1 MRLTIKGTGLIDCGG
16 TVADLGKE
24 EYSKRYHEKCA
35 SAHIKLGELEDI
47 EDELGI
53 DLVTLFKV
61 LKGGIFVDGDS
72 TRKYVF
78 LDVDEKELFTINDFE
93 CAYFAASLSQYGKTW
108 ALTKE
113 ELK

>member
-24 EYSKRYHEKCA
+24 EYSRRYHEKAA

-53 DLVTLFKV
+53 DLTTLFKAAGRNGFYTKDGRH
-61 LKGGIFVDGDS
+61 LSAYLALTQKAFVKERYDG
-72 TRKYVF
+72 
-78 LDVDEKELFTINDFE
+78 VDFF
-93 CAYFAASLSQYGKTW
+93 YFSDYGKTW

-113 ELK
+113 ELQ